1 MNDLPGPFI
10 QTVVVASVLAMT
22 LEGIYWYRPF
32 FYIAGAVV
40 VWQTAE
46 AFGPLA
52 VYWCRR
58 GWRRLSLR
66 QGRHR

>member
-1 MNDLPGPFI
+1 MDYHLPGPFS
-10 QTVVVASVLAMT
+10 QTVSTVGLSGMLW
-22 LEGIYWYRPF
+22 EGIYWYRPF
-32 FYIAGAVV
+32 FYIAGAVIA
-40 VWQTAE
+40 WLTAE

-58 GWRRLSLR
+58 GWSRSLR